1 MDEFNVTAG
10 KIDMGE
16 LSIKYADSFKSIDDA
31 INAYI
36 KCSSYQFRRL
46 EYNGWIIEIK

>member
-1 MDEFNVTAG
+1 MGEFNVTAG

-16 LSIKYADSFKSIDDA
+16 LNIKYASSFKNIDDA

-36 KCSSYQFRRL
+36 KCNGYQFRRL
-46 EYNGWIIEIK
+46 EYNGWIIEVK